1 MSNELIISA
10 TQSGSRIALLK
21 DKQLVEFHEERE
33 GSKFV
38 VGDIYLGSVK
48 KVIQGLNAAFIDIGY
63 EKDAFLHYLDL
74 GPQFSSLQ
82 KFTKLVRA
90 KKITGGK
97 LDKFKAEK
105 DIDKHGKITQQLS
118 KGLLVPVQVVKEP
131 ISTKGPRLSSEL
143 SIAGRYL
150 VLVPFS
156 TAVSVSKKISSSE
169 ERKRLQRIIQSIK
182 PEGFGVIIRTV
193 AEGKETA
200 ELDRDLRNLVKTWDE
215 GMTRLTEANGRDK
228 LIGEISKASG
238 LLRDL
243 LNESFDNIHV
253 DDKKI
258 FDEVKAF
265 IHTIAPEKEKI
276 VKLYT
281 GKAKI
286 FEHYGIEK
294 QIKSAFGTTVSL
306 RGGGYLIIEHTE
318 ALHVIDVNSGNKST
332 REDSQE
338 NTAMSVNLEAA
349 REIARQLRLRDM
361 GGIIVVDFIDMR
373 NQEAKRK
380 VYQMMKD
387 EMGNNDR
394 AKHTVL
400 PLSKFGLM
408 QITRER
414 VRPQMNIAT
423 KEVCPTCNGT
433 GSITA
438 SILITDQIE
447 HHIEHLFVKQNE
459 KGLILALHP
468 FLYAYYTKGLIS
480 KRVRMFFKYQ
490 RWVNIVKDSS
500 LGITE
505 FHFLNK
511 DGEEIDLAVK
521 DKALVES
528 PLEAKAIAEEEKP
541 EKEAAPHRGGNRD
554 QGHRGNRGRDQRG
567 PREPREQRQPKEPR
581 DSEEPTEQKEGEGQ
595 EPKGDGKERGQR
607 RDGRQG
613 RDGGQR
619 REGQQRRHDNRGRRD
634 GRPQGEGGDQQ
645 GNRQQGNRQQGNNR
659 QQGENR
665 RDDNRQDN
673 RRDDNRPQGNR
684 DQEGRPQ
691 ESRQQESRLP
701 ENQAP
706 EERTQQA
713 PEQPIIE
720 QPAVSVPTPVP
731 AKPAVIFKRVDTG
744 SAETPPP
751 QEAPES

>member
-1 MSNELIISA
+1 VPQGQTKFSVLSNELIISA
-10 TQSGSRIALLK
+10 TQNGSRIALLK
-21 DKQLVEFHEERE
+21 DKQLVEFHEEQE

-48 KVIQGLNAAFIDIGY
+48 KVVQGLNAAFIDIGY

-74 GPQFSSLQ
+74 GPQFSSLM
-82 KFTKLVRA
+82 KFTKLVRG
-90 KKITGGK
+90 KKITGGR

-118 KGLLVPVQVVKEP
+118 KGLLLPVQVVKEP
-131 ISTKGPRLSSEL
+131 ISTKGPRLSSEVSL
-143 SIAGRYL
+143 AGRYL

-156 TAVSVSKKISSSE
+156 TTVSVSKKISSSD

-200 ELDRDLRNLVKTWDE
+200 ELDRDLRNLVKMWDD
-215 GMTRLTEANGRDK
+215 GMTRLITANGRDK
-228 LIGEISKASG
+228 LIGEISKTSS

-243 LNESFDNIHV
+243 LNESFDNVTV

-258 FDEVKAF
+258 FEEIKAY
-265 IHTIAPEKEKI
+265 IHTIAPEKDKI
-276 VKLYT
+276 VKLYA

-294 QIKSAFGTTVSL
+294 QIKSAFGQTVSL

-318 ALHVIDVNSGNKST
+318 ALHVVDVNSGNKST
-332 REDSQE
+332 REESQE
-338 NTAMSVNLEAA
+338 TTALSVNLEAA
-349 REIARQLRLRDM
+349 KEIARQLRLRDM

-373 NQEAKRK
+373 SQESRK
-380 VYQMMKD
+380 LIYKTMKD

-414 VRPQMNIAT
+414 VRPQMNIVT

-447 HHIEHLFVKQNE
+447 QHIEHLFVKQNE
-459 KGLILALHP
+459 TELVLALHP
-468 FLYAYYTKGLIS
+468 FLYAYYTKGIIS
-480 KRVRMFFKYQ
+480 KRVKMFFKYK
-490 RWVNIVKDSS
+490 RWVKIVKDSS

-511 DGEEIDLAVK
+511 DGEEIDVAQKEKITPETLA
-521 DKALVES
+521 DIKAS
-528 PLEAKAIAEEEKP
+528 IAEGKRHEHKHHDVGAGDEE
-541 EKEAAPHRGGNRD
+541 EEDDTDAEE
-554 QGHRGNRGRDQRG
+554 Q
-567 PREPREQRQPKEPR
+567 PRERRPKNDHGR
-581 DSEEPTEQKEGEGQ
+581 
-595 EPKGDGKERGQR
+595 R
-607 RDGRQG
+607 RDGRHQN
-613 RDGGQR
+613 QR
-619 REGQQRRHDNRGRRD
+619 GE
-634 GRPQGEGGDQQ
+634 RPQRGDQRQ
-645 GNRQQGNRQQGNNR
+645 GDQKQRDNRQQPRNENPAEGGEKTEGEQKSEGNQQGDERRQNKQNGDRRNNHGNRRHHGDRRQHNDRR
-659 QQGENR
+659 QQGENQQKK
-665 RDDNRQDN
+665 N
-673 RRDDNRPQGNR
+673 
-684 DQEGRPQ
+684 EGQ
-691 ESRQQESRLP
+691 SSSDESSGATP
-701 ENQAP
+701 ENM
-706 EERTQQA
+706 
-713 PEQPIIE
+713 
-720 QPAVSVPTPVP
+720 
-731 AKPAVIFKRVDTG
+731 
-744 SAETPPP
+744 PP
-751 QEAPES
+751 QVNEHKPPVVDVPIKPISETGNNSGSPDNLTE